1 MKKEHVKLTEEDR
14 QELTKMTA
22 KGKISGRKY
31 KRALALLEL
40 DRGKTYEAASKTLEV
55 KSNTLSTLAKRY
67 RAEGLECLNDR
78 PRPGRPIKFSGKDR
92 AQVTAVA
99 CSDAPEGYSQWSTRL
114 LADRVVEL
122 GYVESISHTQV
133 HTILK
138 KTN

>member
-1 MKKEHVKLTEEDR
+1 MKKEHVKLTKEER
-14 QELTKMTA
+14 QTLTTMTA
-22 KGKISGRKY
+22 KGNISGRKY

-40 DRGKTYEAASKTLEV
+40 DRGKTYEAASKTLSV

-67 RAEGLECLNDR
+67 RSEGLECLNDR
-78 PRPGRPIKFSGKDR
+78 PRPGRPIKFSGQDR
-92 AQVTAVA
+92 AKVTALA

-114 LADRVVEL
+114 LADRAVEL
-122 GYVESISHTQV
+122 GYVESISHAKV

>member
-92 AQVTAVA
+92 AKVTALA

-114 LADRVVEL
+114 LADRAVEL
-122 GYVESISHTQV
+122 GYVESISHTKV
-133 HTILK
+133 HTLLK